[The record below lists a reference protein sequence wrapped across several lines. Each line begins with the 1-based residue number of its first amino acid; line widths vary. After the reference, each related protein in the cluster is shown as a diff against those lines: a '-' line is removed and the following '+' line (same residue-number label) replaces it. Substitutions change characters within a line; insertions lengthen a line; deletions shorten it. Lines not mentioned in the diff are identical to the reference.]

1 MKYIYIYI
9 YSLTLSLS
17 LCIYVYIYIYRERE
31 MDQCAKICGF
41 AGSNFEAT
49 VFPVGLHYWD
59 GAVMRL
65 GEKVQQLSQR
75 LAFALAEAV
84 ACRPLS
90 FLHLEHGVTGHLTG
104 LFNKQ
109 GGDSPTQKNILFM
122 SFMSWFFM
130 RFQMNV
136 AWEQTGRRPVVDL
149 GSETQDP
156 RRAVSLAEPAAPKQT
171 MAILW

>member
-1 MKYIYIYI
+1 M
-9 YSLTLSLS
+9 
-17 LCIYVYIYIYRERE
+17 YIYRERE
-31 MDQCAKICGF
+31 RWTNAPKSVVLLGRILKL
-41 AGSNFEAT
+41 
-49 VFPVGLHYWD
+49 FPVGLHYWD

-90 FLHLEHGVTGHLTG
+90 FHLEHGVTGHLTG

-130 RFQMNV
+130 R
-136 AWEQTGRRPVVDL
+136 RPVVDL

-156 RRAVSLAEPAAPKQT
+156 RRAVSLAEPSAEKTWQSYGRSRLCLCRRPASAAQQGSPDFIRKA
-171 MAILW
+171 MGFSP

>member
-1 MKYIYIYI
+1 
-9 YSLTLSLS
+9 
-17 LCIYVYIYIYRERE
+17 
-31 MDQCAKICGF
+31 
-41 AGSNFEAT
+41 
-49 VFPVGLHYWD
+49 
-59 GAVMRL
+59 MRL

-90 FLHLEHGVTGHLTG
+90 FHLEHGVTGHLTG

-130 RFQMNV
+130 R
-136 AWEQTGRRPVVDL
+136 RPVVDL

-156 RRAVSLAEPAAPKQT
+156 RRAVSLAEPSAEKTWQSYGRSRLCLCRRPASAAQQGSPDFIRKAMGFSHDLLQQPQAPLLSPGQLRIFGKFELLLLVCT
-171 MAILW
+171 S

>member
-1 MKYIYIYI
+1 MKYIYIYT
-9 YSLTLSLS
+9 YTLSLS
-17 LCIYVYIYIYRERE
+17 LSLSLSMYIYIERERWTN
-31 MDQCAKICGF
+31 APKSVVLLGRILKL
-41 AGSNFEAT
+41 
-49 VFPVGLHYWD
+49 FPVGLHYWD